1 MPRVIAAAEKAGAL
15 GAFLSGSG
23 STIAAVTLT
32 RSTQSWRSHVARGK
46 IDIARTIII
55 TTADNDG
62 AQIKLHQT
70 SESNF
75 RWVTDLKI
83 SNSSPSTS
91 FSDAAVDFAPAILR
105 GILYALSF
113 IYERIVQLRLY
124 LYRKRIFRERTLGC
138 LVISIGN
145 LTVGGH
151 GQDADRRKI
160 RARLASRRTP
170 RRHSQPRLQRACRVP
185 SKRSWLD
192 RLQNKDV
199 DPPRVVS
206 DGKSLLLDSLTAGD
220 EPYMLAHNLKDV
232 IVLVDK
238 DRVKSG
244 LFAIDKWKVDTL
256 LLDDGLQYLHLKHRL
271 DIVLVDRQAPFGN
284 EFLLPRGTLREPPR
298 NLRRASYIFITK
310 STGEPND
317 ALIERIRRYNR
328 TAEIIECAHK
338 PLYLQN
344 IFTGEQ
350 LPLERLRDTFIG
362 SICGIAAPESFEDG
376 LRKLGARIDL
386 AKRYID
392 HHRYTEAELQSFIN
406 RCIRRDLEMIV
417 TTEKDAVRMPRLA
430 ETE

>member
-1 MPRVIAAAEKAGAL
+1 MGRRLENLEQFAIEVILDREHG
-15 GAFLSGSG
+15 
-23 STIAAVTLT
+23 V
-32 RSTQSWRSHVARGK
+32 RAR
-46 IDIARTIII
+46 
-55 TTADNDG
+55 
-62 AQIKLHQT
+62 
-70 SESNF
+70 
-75 RWVTDLKI
+75 
-83 SNSSPSTS
+83 
-91 FSDAAVDFAPAILR
+91 ILR
-105 GILYALSF
+105 GMLYGLSF

-124 LYRKRIFRERTLGC
+124 FYRKRLFRERTLGC

-145 LTVGGH
+145 LTVGGT
-151 GQDADRRKI
+151 GKTPIVEKFARALQSGGRRVAI
-160 RARLASRRTP
+160 LSRGYKSVP
-170 RRHSQPRLQRACRVP
+170 RPT
-185 SKRSWLD
+185 KRSWGQRIRGDNL
-192 RLQNKDV
+192 

-220 EPYMLAHNLKDV
+220 EPYMLAHNLKNV

-244 LFAIDKWKVDTL
+244 RYAIDNWKVDTL

-284 EFLLPRGTLREPPR
+284 EFLLPRGTLREPPG

-310 STGEPND
+310 STGD
-317 ALIERIRRYNR
+317 ANEALVQRIRRYNR

-344 IFTGEQ
+344 IISGEQ
-350 LPLERLRDTFIG
+350 LPLERLRDRFIG
-362 SICGIAAPESFEDG
+362 SICAIAAPESFEDG
-376 LRKLGARIDL
+376 LRNLGARIDL

-392 HHRYTEAELQSFIN
+392 HHRYSEAELQSFIN

-430 ETE
+430 EMIVPIYFLRVEIEILSGHESWDHCVGRICKPQPMLSPERFFA